1 MDTLKDSVNL
11 AVYDKTNGI
20 FDFKSI
26 LTLVLIAVG
35 ITTYIKRPESLPNG
49 INYLWWAY
57 SNTI

>member
-26 LTLVLIAVG
+26 LTLVLIVVG

-49 INYLWWAY
+49 INYLW
-57 SNTI
+57 

>member
-1 MDTLKDSVNL
+1 MFSKKEIDTLKDSVNL

-49 INYLWWAY
+49 INYLW
-57 SNTI
+57 